1 MYQTN
6 RISSHVAHA
15 SAAAMTVDDDE
26 PEAGTDTLASV
37 HQLRGAVAELVRALN
52 ETLRNEPSNAVA
64 CLRRAAEM
72 LEAERLAAAAQ
83 PATRQGLA
91 PWQLRR
97 VLAYVEANLNKTI
110 RNKDLA
116 TVARLS
122 AFHFNVAFRNS
133 VGDSPHEYLIRR
145 RIERAQGLMLSTDA
159 PLSEI
164 ALECGL
170 SDQAHFTRLFRR
182 LAGESPAAWR
192 RARANPPSQ
201 SRPNSRQARQEP
213 LHGFA

>member
-1 MYQTN
+1 
-6 RISSHVAHA
+6 
-15 SAAAMTVDDDE
+15 MTVGDDE
-26 PEAGTDTLASV
+26 PEAGADTLVSM
-37 HQLRGAVAELVRALN
+37 HRLRSAVAELLRALN
-52 ETLRNEPSNAVA
+52 ETLRDERSNAVE
-64 CLRRAAEM
+64 CLRRAGAM
-72 LEAERLAAAAQ
+72 LEAERQAAAAP
-83 PATRQGLA
+83 PAARQGLA

-97 VLAYVEANLNKTI
+97 VLAYVEANLDKTV

-116 TVARLS
+116 AVARLS

-133 VGDSPHEYLIRR
+133 VGDSPHEYIIRR

-192 RARANPPSQ
+192 RARANPP
-201 SRPNSRQARQEP
+201 P
-213 LHGFA
+213 